1 MDCIKLI
8 TMNVQNKG
16 ERQDPDEILGIKQII
31 AQAL

>member
-8 TMNVQNKG
+8 TMNVQNRA
-16 ERQDPDEILGIKQII
+16 ERQDLDEILGIKQII